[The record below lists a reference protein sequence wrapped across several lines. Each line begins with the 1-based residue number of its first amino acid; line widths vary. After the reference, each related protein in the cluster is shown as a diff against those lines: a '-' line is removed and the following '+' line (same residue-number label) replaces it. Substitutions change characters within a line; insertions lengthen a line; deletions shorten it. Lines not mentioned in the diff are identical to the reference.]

1 MNSDIYISS
10 SRRDFD
16 VVSKIKSILHSAG
29 YTYFDDR
36 QSFQPASDFE
46 QTTRAEIISSKV
58 FLCILSGNSSSSAY
72 VREELRLA
80 LKEKK
85 TIIPIVID
93 NAKIPVEIKRL
104 RMFPIRLNLNDIAS
118 AKSIL
123 LQEIGKEIENKVL
136 DNSSFVPK
144 NTDKNLSQIF
154 ISYKR
159 DDLDM
164 VWSIKDIIEKHTGEN
179 CWIDLDGIESD
190 AQFANVIIKAI
201 NQAKVFLFMYSS
213 KHTEIED
220 YENDWTIREINFA
233 QKKKKRI
240 VFVNID
246 GSKLTDWFE
255 LIFGTKQQINAKS
268 SKAMKK
274 LFSNI
279 QKWISV

>member
-10 SRRDFD
+10 SRRDFE

-104 RMFPIRLNLNDIAS
+104 RIFPIRLNLNDIAS
-118 AKSIL
+118 AKPIL

-144 NTDKNLSQIF
+144 NTDKNLSHIF

-201 NQAKVFLFMYSS
+201 NQAKVFYLCILQNILKLKTM
-213 KHTEIED
+213 K
-220 YENDWTIREINFA
+220 TIGQYVR
-233 QKKKKRI
+233 
-240 VFVNID
+240 
-246 GSKLTDWFE
+246 
-255 LIFGTKQQINAKS
+255 
-268 SKAMKK
+268 
-274 LFSNI
+274 
-279 QKWISV
+279 

>member
-164 VWSIKDIIEKHTGEN
+164 VWSIKNIIEKHTGEN

-274 LFSNI
+274 LCSDI
-279 QKWISV
+279 QKWLSV